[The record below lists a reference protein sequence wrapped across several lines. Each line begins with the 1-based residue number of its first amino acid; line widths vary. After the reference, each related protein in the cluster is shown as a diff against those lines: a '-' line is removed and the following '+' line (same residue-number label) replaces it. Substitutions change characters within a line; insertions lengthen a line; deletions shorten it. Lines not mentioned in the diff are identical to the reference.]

1 MNTNRPIKI
10 LALIAVAAALVPLF
24 SCKEKT
30 QEDFFSLP
38 RSKKNDQKAGRI
50 PSECDD
56 PKHFEKIEKAAAL
69 NEEGMQYM
77 NKGDLGQA
85 ETLFNEALKIIPVYG
100 DARFNL
106 GLVYARK
113 NMSDKALEEFDK
125 VIKDVPDWPDAYVN
139 KATLLMRQR
148 KYSEAEKNLF
158 EALKLDSTD
167 PNGWIALG
175 RLYFSDNKPDR
186 GYNAFA
192 EGIKRAPKE
201 LALRTAMLEELI
213 NARKFKEAAA
223 ACEEAIKAFPSEIK
237 LYETLVQIYVD
248 ARSLDKAEE
257 TLKSPGASAM
267 EAKKKSY
274 FQALILENRKKY
286 AEAIKI
292 YRQLV
297 EEMSADTAKPAG
309 DDRPQEENAKPET
322 SLQGGVNPERRLA
335 DIRVHL
341 AGALFY
347 TGKFKEAVETLEPAK
362 GKTDDSFYFI
372 YLGAALISLNKG
384 FEAAAVYQEF
394 FNSPKAVENLVN
406 TNRDEIIAAIDALKA
421 GKKIKPIGLD
431 K

>member
-1 MNTNRPIKI
+1 MKTNSIFI
-10 LALIAVAAALVPLF
+10 LLACCAAIAAVAF
-24 SCKEKT
+24 SCKEKDK
-30 QEDFFSLP
+30 EDFFSLP
-38 RSKKNDQKAGRI
+38 RSKKADPNARHI

-113 NMSDKALEEFDK
+113 NLNDKALEEFDK

-148 KYSEAEKNLF
+148 KYSDAEKNLF

-213 NARKFKEAAA
+213 NVRKFKEAASV
-223 ACEEAIKAFPSEIK
+223 CEDAIKAFPSEIK

-248 ARSLDKAEE
+248 ARNLDKADE
-257 TLKSPGASAM
+257 TLKSPAAAAM
-267 EAKKKSY
+267 DAGKKIY
-274 FQALILENRKKY
+274 YQALILENRKKY
-286 AEAIKI
+286 AEAMKI
-292 YRQLV
+292 YKRLV
-297 EEMSADTAKPAG
+297 DEMTAELAKKA
-309 DDRPQEENAKPET
+309 EENKPGESNDKPET
-322 SLQGGVNPERRLA
+322 AAEGGVNLERRLA

-347 TGKFKEAVETLEPAK
+347 LGKFKEVLETLEPAK
-362 GKTDDSFYFI
+362 GKTDNSFYFI
-372 YLGAALISLNKG
+372 YLGAALINLNKIS
-384 FEAAAVYQEF
+384 EAAVLYQEF
-394 FNSPKAVENLVN
+394 FNSPKAVENIVN
-406 TNRDEIIAAIDALKA
+406 TNRDEIRAAIDALKA
-421 GKKIKPIGLD
+421 GKKVKPIGLD